1 MNWRNSINCKLYAI
15 KSHNLWSHYKLNN
28 NKTIEYTTY
37 CYGNKDYKI
46 SVLLLHESYQLS
58 SSPQQE
64 HLANFCHELSFTWL
78 QCTIHRNQFVI
89 QVSIKPNNIYLQ
101 GKKAFS
107 STVHVL
113 LIFLNIWIHF
123 VKQQVQISTETKLQ
137 KVLNIISIIITIII
151 IIIIVMIN
159 NY

>member
-1 MNWRNSINCKLYAI
+1 MNWRNSINCKLYAIKSHNVNWRNSINCKLYAI
-15 KSHNLWSHYKLNN
+15 KSHNLWSHCKLNN

-37 CYGNKDYKI
+37 CYGNKDYKL
-46 SVLLLHESYQLS
+46 SVLLLHKSYQLS

-101 GKKAFS
+101 RKKDS
-107 STVHVL
+107 IYYNCTC
-113 LIFLNIWIHF
+113 LINIF
-123 VKQQVQISTETKLQ
+123 KYLDPFC
-137 KVLNIISIIITIII
+137 
-151 IIIIVMIN
+151 
-159 NY
+159 

>member
-37 CYGNKDYKI
+37 CYGNKDYKM
-46 SVLLLHESYQLS
+46 SVLFLHESYQLS

-64 HLANFCHELSFTWL
+64 HLAYFCHELSFTWL

-89 QVSIKPNNIYLQ
+89 QVSIKPNNIYLSFWFFSR
-101 GKKAFS
+101 GSFS
-107 STVHVL
+107 SHLQWCHCLLETWVCGVVLSWFQSRSETLLHLPWQLTIQNSLTVALFH
-113 LIFLNIWIHF
+113 W
-123 VKQQVQISTETKLQ
+123 
-137 KVLNIISIIITIII
+137 
-151 IIIIVMIN
+151 
-159 NY
+159 